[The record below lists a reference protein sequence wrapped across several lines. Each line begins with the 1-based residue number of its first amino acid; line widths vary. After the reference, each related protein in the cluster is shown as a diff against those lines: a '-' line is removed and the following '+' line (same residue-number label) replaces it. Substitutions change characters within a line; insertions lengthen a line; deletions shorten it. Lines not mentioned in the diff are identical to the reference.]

1 MKTGII
7 IVDHGSRARESNQLL
22 ETIIIRF
29 RERFADEFSI
39 VEPAHMELASPSIA
53 QAYAAVVEQGA
64 TTVIVCPFFL
74 GPGKHWREDIPRL
87 VAEAAKANPHTCY
100 RITGPLGVDSL
111 MLDLLSLRIGE
122 TLFSGVAT

>member
-1 MKTGII
+1 MKPGII

-22 ETIIIRF
+22 ETITARF
-29 RERFADEFSI
+29 RERFAGEFPI
-39 VEPAHMELASPSIA
+39 VEPAHMELALPSIA
-53 QAYAAVVEQGA
+53 HAYSAVVEQGA

-87 VAEAAKANPHTCY
+87 VAEAAEAHPHTCY

-122 TLFSGVAT
+122 TLLSGAST